1 MKNICVVTGTRAE
14 YGLLRGIMTEI
25 ERDESLRLQII
36 ATAAHLSHEF
46 GYTVDE
52 IEQDGFT
59 VDRRVEMLL
68 SGDTAGAITKSTGL
82 ALIGFSDA
90 LEDLRPDL
98 MVLLGD
104 RYEILAAATAALFH
118 KIPLAHVHGGE
129 TTEGAFDEAIRHA
142 VTKMSHLHFT
152 TTEVYRRRVIQLGE
166 QPERVF
172 NVGGLGVDAIKRIE
186 LLGRDELEESL
197 GHQFGPKNLLVTYH
211 PVTLGE
217 RSSAEEFG
225 ELLTAIDRQKE
236 TRVIFTKPNADT
248 DGRAISDMIDNYVA
262 ANRERTIS
270 FVSMG
275 QQRFFSALQFVDAML
290 GNSSSGLLE
299 APMFRIG
306 TVNIGDRQ
314 KGRIGADSVID
325 CEPTAESI
333 SSALETLYSPEF
345 QENLRTVVSPYGEG
359 GAAVK
364 IVQTIAQTDL
374 RGIVKKSFHD
384 LEASRAQ

>member
-1 MKNICVVTGTRAE
+1 MKNICIVTGTRAE
-14 YGLLRGIMTEI
+14 YGLLRGVMAEI

-52 IEQDGFT
+52 IVQDGFT

-82 ALIGFSDA
+82 AVIGFSDA

-98 MVLLGD
+98 IVLLGD
-104 RYEILAAATAALFH
+104 RYEILAASTAALLH
-118 KIPLAHVHGGE
+118 KIPVAHIHGGE
-129 TTEGAFDEAIRHA
+129 TTEGAFDEAIRHS

-152 TTEVYRRRVIQLGE
+152 STAAHRRRVIQLGE
-166 QPERVF
+166 QPDRVF

-186 LLGRDELEESL
+186 LLSREELEASL
-197 GHQFGPKNLLVTYH
+197 GFRFGPKNLLVTYH

-217 RSSAEEFG
+217 RSSADEFA
-225 ELLTAIDRQKE
+225 ELLTAIDRQE
-236 TRVIFTKPNADT
+236 DTRVIFTKPNADT
-248 DGRAISDMIDNYVA
+248 DGRAIAEMIDNYVA
-262 ANRERTIS
+262 ANAERAVS

-275 QQRFFSALQFVDAML
+275 QRRFYSALPFVDAMV

-299 APMFRIG
+299 APVFRIA

-314 KGRIGADSVID
+314 KGRMGADSVIN
-325 CEPTAESI
+325 CEPTAEAI
-333 SSALETLYSPEF
+333 EAAFQHIYSSEF
-345 QENLRTVVSPYGEG
+345 QEKLKTVVSPYGEG
-359 GAAVK
+359 GAAAK
-364 IVQTIAQTDL
+364 IVRTIARTNLD
-374 RGIVKKSFHD
+374 GIVRKRFYD
-384 LEASRAQ
+384 IEAVE

>member
-1 MKNICVVTGTRAE
+1 MKNICIVTGTRAE

-333 SSALETLYSPEF
+333 SSALKMLYSPEF

-384 LEASRAQ
+384 LEASRA

>member
-1 MKNICVVTGTRAE
+1 MKNICIVTGTRAE

-104 RYEILAAATAALFH
+104 RYEILAAATAALLH

-186 LLGRDELEESL
+186 LLGRSELEESL

-262 ANRERTIS
+262 AHRERTIS
-270 FVSMG
+270 FMSMG

-299 APMFRIG
+299 APVFRIG

-333 SSALETLYSPEF
+333 SSALEMLYSSAF

-384 LEASRAQ
+384 LEASRA

>member
-1 MKNICVVTGTRAE
+1 MKNICIVTGTRAE

-25 ERDESLRLQII
+25 GRDETLRLQII

-104 RYEILAAATAALFH
+104 RYEILAAATAALLH

-186 LLGRDELEESL
+186 LLGRSELEELL

-236 TRVIFTKPNADT
+236 TQVIFTKPNADI
-248 DGRAISDMIDNYVA
+248 DGRAISDMIDDYVA

-299 APMFRIG
+299 APVFRIG

-325 CEPTAESI
+325 CKPTAESI
-333 SSALETLYSPEF
+333 SSALEMLYSPAF

-384 LEASRAQ
+384 LEASQA

>member
-333 SSALETLYSPEF
+333 SSALKMLYSPEF

>member
-384 LEASRAQ
+384 LEASQAQ

>member
-1 MKNICVVTGTRAE
+1 MAERLRVVAE
-14 YGLLRGIMTEI
+14 QLAVSR
-25 ERDESLRLQII
+25 
-36 ATAAHLSHEF
+36 
-46 GYTVDE
+46 VD
-52 IEQDGFT
+52 
-59 VDRRVEMLL
+59 L
-68 SGDTAGAITKSTGL
+68 
-82 ALIGFSDA
+82 
-90 LEDLRPDL
+90 
-98 MVLLGD
+98 
-104 RYEILAAATAALFH
+104 
-118 KIPLAHVHGGE
+118 
-129 TTEGAFDEAIRHA
+129 
-142 VTKMSHLHFT
+142 
-152 TTEVYRRRVIQLGE
+152 LGE

-186 LLGRDELEESL
+186 LLDRSELEESL

-217 RSSAEEFG
+217 RSSAETFAA
-225 ELLTAIDRQKE
+225 LLAALDRRE
-236 TRVIFTKPNADT
+236 DTRMIFTKPNADT
-248 DGRAISDMIDNYVA
+248 DGRVIAVTIDDYVA
-262 ANRERTIS
+262 AHSDRAIS

-275 QQRFFSALQFVDAML
+275 QRRFFSALQFVDAML

-299 APMFRIG
+299 APVFRIG

-384 LEASRAQ
+384 LEASRA